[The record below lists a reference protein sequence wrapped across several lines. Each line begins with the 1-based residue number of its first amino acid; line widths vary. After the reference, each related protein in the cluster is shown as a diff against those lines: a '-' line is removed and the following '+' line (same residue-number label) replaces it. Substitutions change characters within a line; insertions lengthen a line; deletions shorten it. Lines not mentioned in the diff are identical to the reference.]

1 MYAHFDPVACR
12 QTLSHIQRGNGTV
25 YILVSS
31 FAACSAAITVPLRSK
46 NNPNT
51 LSSLSDP
58 ADSNHDDASFSKL
71 SSTRDTSVGSNR
83 YYVDTGGIHGKDSS
97 SVVLFIVSW
106 LHPISQSTSCCSQN
120 TNEYKRQKKKTRKS
134 IVIGFAAV
142 FVFFPLRL
150 SLSHEFTCGWYDA
163 HIHTHNHTHIKYLE
177 NNEVECTKNGS
188 SP

>member
-31 FAACSAAITVPLRSK
+31 FAACSAAVTVPLRSK

-120 TNEYKRQKKKTRKS
+120 TNEYKRQKKKHEKVLLS
-134 IVIGFAAV
+134 VSLLFL
-142 FVFFPLRL
+142 FFSLSVSL
-150 SLSHEFTCGWYDA
+150 SLTSSHVGGTMPTYTLTI
-163 HIHTHNHTHIKYLE
+163 IHT
-177 NNEVECTKNGS
+177 
-188 SP
+188 

>member
-120 TNEYKRQKKKTRKS
+120 TNEYKDKKKKKKHEKVLLS
-134 IVIGFAAV
+134 VSLLFL
-142 FVFFPLRL
+142 FFSLSVSL
-150 SLSHEFTCGWYDA
+150 SLTSSHEGGTMPTYA
-163 HIHTHNHTHIKYLE
+163 LTIIHT
-177 NNEVECTKNGS
+177 
-188 SP
+188 